1 MLTKILGY
9 INPRTNDFTATIP
22 KKEKEKR
29 NSNSKTTAVQSQLK
43 DRITYSS
50 NSIVEVYCSNCTMYM
65 NFKAGIGREEPTT
78 LNTTKIKKMPGNSSL
93 HNQVKLE

>member
-9 INPRTNDFTATIP
+9 INPRTNDFTTTIP

-29 NSNSKTTAVQSQLK
+29 NSNSKTPAVQTQTKRQNNLQQQL
-43 DRITYSS
+43 YSRG
-50 NSIVEVYCSNCTMYM
+50 ILYM

-78 LNTTKIKKMPGNSSL
+78 LNTTKIKKMLGNSSL